1 MKTIF
6 KIQTIALV
14 FLFASQV
21 TFAQNFGSL
30 DAYLQQEV
38 KNKKLIGV
46 HGLVYHKNKV
56 VYDHFYGQ
64 RDAENAIPMT
74 GKEIYYLQSMSKP
87 VVTVALMTLFEQGKF
102 QLDDP
107 IEQYL
112 PEFKDIQVVKD
123 VNVGISSG
131 SVPAN
136 QKITIRQVL
145 SHTSGLSHGIS
156 QTKMD
161 KDIWNRI
168 FYDQSLT
175 TIEKRVKALAQ
186 IPLSYQPGT
195 KWNYS
200 FGPDIAS
207 RLIEVLSGET
217 TDSYLKKT
225 IFQPLGLK
233 DMTYNLNE
241 EQQKRAMIVYDFVD
255 GKNLKR
261 ATMQPQSTGV
271 TVYAGVNALWGSMD
285 DYLKFAK
292 MLYNNG
298 ELNGKRILKKATLEL
313 MRQDVTSG
321 ITRKPDQN
329 SHIYR
334 VANGIV
340 LDEEGSM
347 NLEPGY
353 GFGLGFGILKD
364 HKIANK
370 MNVSEG
376 EYFWSG
382 ANSTHFFVNP
392 KDDVI
397 GIFMSQIGT
406 LTIPNPYQFYF
417 GDEFRKGVYE
427 GLNVPK

>member
-1 MKTIF
+1 MKKF
-6 KIQTIALV
+6 RKHLAYFLLSLVVVQAAIAQQ
-14 FLFASQV
+14 FQ
-21 TFAQNFGSL
+21 QL
-30 DAYLQQEV
+30 DNYLQSEV
-38 KNKKLIGV
+38 QNKKLIGV

-56 VYDHFYGQ
+56 VFDRFYGK
-64 RDAENAIPMT
+64 RDAENNINMS

-87 VVTVALMTLFEQGKF
+87 VITVALMTLYEQGKF
-102 QLDDP
+102 KLDDP
-107 IEQYL
+107 IEQYM
-112 PEFKDIQVVKD
+112 PEFKNIQVVKD
-123 VNVGISSG
+123 VKVGLSSG
-131 SVPAN
+131 SVTAN
-136 QKITIRQVL
+136 QQITIRQVL

-168 FYDQSLT
+168 FFDQSLT

-186 IPLSYQPGT
+186 IPLSYQPST

-217 TDSYLKKT
+217 TDAYLKKT

-261 ATMQPQSTGV
+261 SPMQPQSTGV
-271 TVYAGVNALWGSMD
+271 TVFAGVNALWGTMD

-298 ELNGKRILKKATLEL
+298 ELNGKRILKKETLEL
-313 MRQDVTSG
+313 MRQDVTDA
-321 ITRKPDQN
+321 ITRKPNKN
-329 SHIYR
+329 SRIYR

-340 LDEEGSM
+340 LDEDGSM

-353 GFGLGFGILKD
+353 GFGLGFGLLKEPSL
-364 HKIANK
+364 ANK
-370 MNVSEG
+370 LNVSVG

-427 GLNVPK
+427 GIKK